1 MTTTTTI
8 KVLTE
13 KLTNGYQPIL
23 DYYNL
28 NKPKDWNPIKKLNR
42 DGGGFEIDLNKEEL
56 QRSRE
61 WSSRFC
67 PLFDDNNA
75 IKQLRWSSGE
85 LTSAG
90 YIGFNEQE
98 TELLFKSLK
107 HSLGDEQVQMV

>member
-1 MTTTTTI
+1 MMTI
-8 KVLTE
+8 KVIPT
-13 KLTNGYQPIL
+13 KLTNGYKPIIE
-23 DYYNL
+23 YYNL
-28 NKPKDWNPIKKLNR
+28 NKPKDWNPIKKLHR
-42 DGGGFEIDLNKEEL
+42 DGGGFEIALNKEEL

-61 WSSRFC
+61 WSSRFS

-75 IKQLRWSSGE
+75 IKQLRWSSLGT

-90 YIGFNEQE
+90 YIGFNEKE

>member
-1 MTTTTTI
+1 MTTI

-13 KLTNGYQPIL
+13 KLTNGYKPIL

-28 NKPKDWNPIKKLNR
+28 NKPADRNPIKRLDR
-42 DGGGFEIDLNKEEL
+42 DGGGFEIALNKEEL
-56 QRSRE
+56 QKSRE

-75 IKQLRWSSGE
+75 IKQLRWSLGT
-85 LTSAG
+85 LTSKG
-90 YIGFNEQE
+90 YIGFNKEE

-107 HSLGDEQVQMV
+107 HSLGDDQVLIVES